1 MEYTVESTAS
11 ENYQSEP
18 HMQCLEC
25 YQVEVSPDLH
35 LRRFSVQNR
44 HLVTLQ
50 IRSSPIHKK
59 PCVIHSDI
67 QISDAFQKVDLFFLF
82 S

>member
-18 HMQCLEC
+18 HMQYLEC
-25 YQVEVSPDLH
+25 YQVEVSLDLH
-35 LRRFSVQNR
+35 LQRFSAWNR
-44 HLVTLQ
+44 HLAPLQ

-59 PCVIHSDI
+59 PFVVHSDI